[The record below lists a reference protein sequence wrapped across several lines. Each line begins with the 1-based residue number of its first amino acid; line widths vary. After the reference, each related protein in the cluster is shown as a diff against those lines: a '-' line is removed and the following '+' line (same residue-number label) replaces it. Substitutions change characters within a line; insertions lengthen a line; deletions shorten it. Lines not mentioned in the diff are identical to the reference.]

1 MQRLLDDLLDVARLT
16 QGKFQLRKATL
27 DLGALLAKVVEGN
40 RVMLGEHELTLT
52 QPQDDPAWVFGDA
65 TRLVQIFDN
74 LLINA
79 IKYTPAGGH
88 ITIGLTKDKHHAIVR
103 VRDDGEGIDPET
115 QAHIFEP
122 FVQADVTL
130 ARSQGGLGVG
140 LTLVQNLVAL
150 HDGEI
155 EVHSEG
161 RGRGS
166 EFDVRLPLMPAP
178 PQAPAPVDAGQA
190 QVEIRTPRL
199 MVVEDRPEI
208 RETLAELLIDYGF
221 EVSTAADGLRGY
233 EKMVEEPPDAALLDI
248 GLPGLDGYE
257 LARRLR
263 AHPNTARVPLI
274 AITGYGRAEDAT
286 KAYDAGFNTHLVKP
300 VNIDDVLSELARLGI
315 RAPKPDG

>member
-1 MQRLLDDLLDVARLT
+1 LSR
-16 QGKFQLRKATL
+16 
-27 DLGALLAKVVEGN
+27 VVEAN
-40 RVMLGEHELTLT
+40 RIMLAEHQLSLEE
-52 QPQDDPAWVFGDA
+52 PQSDPAWVYGDA

-74 LLINA
+74 LLTNA

-88 ITIGLTKDKHHAIVR
+88 IAIELYKEGDHATVR
-103 VRDDGEGIDPET
+103 VRDDGTGIDPET

-140 LTLVQNLVAL
+140 LTLVQNLVSL

-155 EVHSEG
+155 EVRSEG
-161 RGRGS
+161 LGRGS
-166 EFDVRLPLMPAP
+166 EFEVRLPLVPAP
-178 PQAPAPVDAGQA
+178 DHPPTSTDNSG
-190 QVEIRTPRL
+190 EEMETRIPRL

-208 RETLAELLIDYGF
+208 RETLAELLIDFGF
-221 EVSTAADGLRGY
+221 EVSTAPDGLRGY
-233 EKMVEEPPDAALLDI
+233 QKMVEDPPDAALLDI

-263 AHPNTARVPLI
+263 AHTSTAGLPLV

-300 VNIDDVLSELARLGI
+300 VNIDDVISELSRLGI
-315 RAPKPDG
+315 RPPAGVS